1 MKTDFYGLLATG
13 FLTLLIIHDFFPGL
27 NLSVYIPKPILIG
40 LMLLTVLISIFR
52 NGFQKDQFT
61 QDNLKWQIITVGYL
75 FALIIILTLAGGVS
89 QVGLSLTN
97 PFLWIVLVISIFDIV
112 NGYKKVRESQL
123 RSEA

>member
-1 MKTDFYGLLATG
+1 MKNDFYGTLATG
-13 FLTLLIIHDFFPGL
+13 ILILLIIYDFFPGL

-61 QDNLKWQIITVGYL
+61 QENLKRQIITVGYL

-89 QVGLSLTN
+89 QVGISLMN
-97 PFLWIVLVISIFDIV
+97 PFLWIVLVISIFDIGK
-112 NGYKKVRESQL
+112 GYKRVRASQH